1 MRKAMLKIDND
12 IKLDFDD
19 VLLVPQRSYAASRKE
34 VKLKRNFKFYWSEK
48 EWHGIP

>member
-1 MRKAMLKIDND
+1 MLKIDND

-34 VKLKRNFKFYWSEK
+34 VNLKRNFKTQV
-48 EWHGIP
+48 